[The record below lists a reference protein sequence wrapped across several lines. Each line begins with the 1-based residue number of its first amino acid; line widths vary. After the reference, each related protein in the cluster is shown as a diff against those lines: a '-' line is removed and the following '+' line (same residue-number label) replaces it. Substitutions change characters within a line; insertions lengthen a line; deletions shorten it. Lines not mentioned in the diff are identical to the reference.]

1 MKTINKVNQRYQPY
15 HYNNYNGSILLN
27 AEILNNINELHKNAK
42 NDQKSNIL
50 SVVAYDYMK
59 PILKKLGFKFSNN
72 QFKNAKNKRINE
84 NINLNKYKRHIPESK
99 KKLSEDDIK
108 NIIDYLNKYSQ
119 QSSGN
124 KDEIRYLEYT
134 KKYIYNQYIKDNDNR
149 KITYNTFLKY
159 IPKNYKIGKRKT
171 DMCGI
176 CVLGK
181 RLNNVNV
188 NRLSEEGKIQLKRNK
203 EIYEDHLNIVENQ
216 KNMFNRIKNNLKEY
230 DCILILGF
238 KENFR
243 LNYEKKKL
251 DLIISIKDK
260 FHV

>member
-15 HYNNYNGSILLN
+15 HYNNYNGSILIN

-42 NDQKSNIL
+42 NDQKINIL

-99 KKLSEDDIK
+99 KKLNEDDIK

-124 KDEIRYLEYT
+124 KDEIRYLEDT
-134 KKYIYNQYIKDNDNR
+134 KKYI
-149 KITYNTFLKY
+149 
-159 IPKNYKIGKRKT
+159 
-171 DMCGI
+171 
-176 CVLGK
+176 
-181 RLNNVNV
+181 
-188 NRLSEEGKIQLKRNK
+188 
-203 EIYEDHLNIVENQ
+203 
-216 KNMFNRIKNNLKEY
+216 
-230 DCILILGF
+230 
-238 KENFR
+238 
-243 LNYEKKKL
+243 
-251 DLIISIKDK
+251 
-260 FHV
+260 